1 MRATEII
8 ARKRDGAELTTEEI
22 EFFIHGYTTGQI
34 TDYQAA
40 AWLMAI
46 FLKGMSRSET
56 TALTMAMARSG
67 EMLDLSDVLPI
78 SVDKHSS
85 GGVGDKTTLIVLPM
99 VAACGVPVAKMSG
112 RGLGF
117 SGGTIDKLESISGF
131 KVELSVSEFKTM
143 VRDHGIVLCGQSSNL
158 APADGKLYALRD
170 VTATVQSLPLIA
182 SSIMS
187 KKIAAGAD
195 AIVLD
200 VKVGLGAFMPTI
212 DDAKQLANMMVDIG
226 RGVKRR
232 VVALISDMNQ
242 PLGSAVGN
250 ALEVQEAVE
259 ALHGNGPADLRE
271 HCLAVAAYMILLARH
286 PEGDA
291 PPYALAEYMAEA
303 DETVRSGKAFAKFRE
318 MVVAQGGDPR
328 QVEDVHL
335 LPKAALVETL
345 YARHSGYVAQLNAAE
360 VGMAAVDLG
369 AGRERKGDL
378 IDHAVGI
385 MVHKKVG
392 QEVHQNEP
400 IFTLYANHP
409 ERLARAKARLEHT
422 LVVSE
427 QETPP
432 LPTFYDTIIG

>member
-1 MRATEII
+1 M
-8 ARKRDGAELTTEEI
+8 
-22 EFFIHGYTTGQI
+22 
-34 TDYQAA
+34 
-40 AWLMAI
+40 
-46 FLKGMSRSET
+46 
-56 TALTMAMARSG
+56 
-67 EMLDLSDVLPI
+67 
-78 SVDKHSS
+78 
-85 GGVGDKTTLIVLPM
+85 
-99 VAACGVPVAKMSG
+99 
-112 RGLGF
+112 
-117 SGGTIDKLESISGF
+117 
-131 KVELSVSEFKTM
+131 
-143 VRDHGIVLCGQSSNL
+143 
-158 APADGKLYALRD
+158 
-170 VTATVQSLPLIA
+170 
-182 SSIMS
+182 
-187 KKIAAGAD
+187 
-195 AIVLD
+195 
-200 VKVGLGAFMPTI
+200 
-212 DDAKQLANMMVDIG
+212 
-226 RGVKRR
+226 
-232 VVALISDMNQ
+232 
-242 PLGSAVGN
+242 
-250 ALEVQEAVE
+250 
-259 ALHGNGPADLRE
+259 HGNGPADLRE